1 MPHVVCEPCIDCKHT
16 DCVDA
21 CPVPTGCFH
30 QGEKMLY
37 IDPTKCID
45 CEGCV
50 PKCPVEAIC
59 LDENVPEKWQ
69 SYIELNARMAPQT
82 PVIWRKIPKQP

>member
-1 MPHVVCEPCIDCKHT
+1 
-16 DCVDA
+16 
-21 CPVPTGCFH
+21 
-30 QGEKMLY
+30 MLY